1 MSYTPT
7 NWKTGDIVT
16 SEKLNHMEGG
26 ITNSENVFFVGG
38 VTLNSKG
45 QSEGTLDKTWQEV
58 HNAMLSKICILIAAN
73 DTGIVQELIT
83 DAFIV
88 PGSGCVVATSKGSW
102 FRTSTA
108 NGYPAAGDGDNGSDS
123 PK

>member
-38 VTLNSKG
+38 VTLGEDKASLG
-45 QSEGTLDKTWQEV
+45 GTLDKTWQEI
-58 HNAMLSKICILIAAN
+58 HDAMQNKICIVVIPTDGGFLQDFVSGAIMIDGAYIVII
-73 DTGIVQELIT
+73 DGIQ
-83 DAFIV
+83 F
-88 PGSGCVVATSKGSW
+88 S
-102 FRTSTA
+102 TSTA
-108 NGYPAAGDGDNGSDS
+108 SGYPIAT
-123 PK
+123 K